1 MQKVPEVTTNKRERK
16 DLNQLLLLCVT
27 KLREKMPGNLM
38 AREPPASARNSFE
51 LPERPPKKQKEY
63 EEQMKKQQEDG
74 GGEPMSPKV
83 EDKKPEPEDDRWR
96 AKFLLKEPM
105 DFDMMEHKCQSNQ
118 VQPYFFHYYF
128 SNQKQ
133 LPFLVNCSTIN
144 VLEITIEYHL
154 HELKTCCNCHFLR
167 IVW

>member
-1 MQKVPEVTTNKRERK
+1 MNIGCHRVYHETCLKEPLSEVNDFFCNFCKIMQKVPEVTTNKRERK
-16 DLNQLLLLCVT
+16 DLNQILLLCVT

-83 EDKKPEPEDDRWR
+83 DEKKPEPEDDRWR

-118 VQPYFFHYYF
+118 VRFF
-128 SNQKQ
+128 N
-133 LPFLVNCSTIN
+133 PA
-144 VLEITIEYHL
+144 
-154 HELKTCCNCHFLR
+154 
-167 IVW
+167 